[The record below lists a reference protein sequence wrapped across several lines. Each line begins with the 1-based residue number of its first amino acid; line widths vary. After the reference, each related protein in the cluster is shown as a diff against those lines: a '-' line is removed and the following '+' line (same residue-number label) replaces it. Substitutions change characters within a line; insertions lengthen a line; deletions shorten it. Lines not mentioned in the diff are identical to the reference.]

1 MPLSER
7 LSSKFHSCPRNNC
20 SLFGQS
26 FSVGH
31 YPPIYQPT
39 KGVYLLNT
47 FRKLKGIIFINTVLF
62 YNILRVWGFA
72 LRARAPLTV
81 NQRKSGRWILGEQGW
96 HSGESA
102 RLPPMWPGFDSRS
115 RCHMWVEF
123 VVGSRLCSER
133 FFSGYSGFPL
143 SSKTNISKFQ
153 FDPEPEGHN
162 FVSPRLLCVTLV
174 KQSWLI
180 EWLID

>member
-62 YNILRVWGFA
+62 YNILRVWGSA

-81 NQRKSGRWILGEQGW
+81 NQRKSGRWILNVKLNINHFHQLWCITVLKLNIVVRTDPIKWKVCKKRPQE
-96 HSGESA
+96 
-102 RLPPMWPGFDSRS
+102 GFQ
-115 RCHMWVEF
+115 CC
-123 VVGSRLCSER
+123 L
-133 FFSGYSGFPL
+133 
-143 SSKTNISKFQ
+143 N
-153 FDPEPEGHN
+153 
-162 FVSPRLLCVTLV
+162 
-174 KQSWLI
+174 
-180 EWLID
+180 